1 VPSLVLKY
9 EFIELI
15 NLFPG
20 GFDNCHEYPV
30 VGSDFKAIEESW
42 PTYTFSAS
50 PAQQSREYS
59 HCNL

>member
-1 VPSLVLKY
+1 
-9 EFIELI
+9 
-15 NLFPG
+15 LFPG